1 MRLLRLD
8 LTKRN
13 FVEDFEIFETESK
26 DLWEFG
32 DLLFDQEM
40 EYIAESCDHNDAE
53 IMERADE
60 VEYYVS
66 ETYLEFYYDGGFR
79 SRFYLVDHIDND
91 ELIEAALSNDSNVD
105 SIGYFKYNRLSEI
118 LQKKLEKS

>member
-1 MRLLRLD
+1 MKLLRLD

-13 FVEDFEIFETESK
+13 FVEDFEIFETESL
-26 DLWEFG
+26 DLDAFG
-32 DLLFDQEM
+32 ELLFDQEM
-40 EYIAESCDHNDAE
+40 EHIAESCDHDDAE

-79 SRFYLVDHIDND
+79 SRFYLVDHEDNTD
-91 ELIEAALSNDSNVD
+91 LIEAAMSINVD
-105 SIGYFKYNRLSEI
+105 SIGDFEYTKLSEV

>member
-1 MRLLRLD
+1 MKLLRLD

-13 FVEDFEIFETESK
+13 FVEDFEIFETESL
-26 DLWEFG
+26 DLDAFG
-32 DLLFDQEM
+32 ELLFDQEM
-40 EYIAESCDHNDAE
+40 EHIAESCDHDDAE

-79 SRFYLVDHIDND
+79 SRFYLVDHEDNSD
-91 ELIEAALSNDSNVD
+91 LIEAAMSINVD
-105 SIGYFKYNRLSEI
+105 SIGDFEYTRLSEV

>member
-1 MRLLRLD
+1 MKLLRLD

-13 FVEDFEIFETESK
+13 FVEDFEIFETESI
-26 DLWEFG
+26 DLYAFG
-32 DLLFDQEM
+32 ELLFDQEM
-40 EYIAESCDHNDAE
+40 EHIAESCDHDDAE

-79 SRFYLVDHIDND
+79 SRFYLVDHEDNTD
-91 ELIEAALSNDSNVD
+91 LIEAATSINVD
-105 SIGYFKYNRLSEI
+105 SIGIFEYTKLSEA

>member
-1 MRLLRLD
+1 MKLLRLD

-13 FVEDFEIFETESK
+13 FVEDFEIFETESL
-26 DLWEFG
+26 DLDAFG
-32 DLLFDQEM
+32 ELLFEQEM
-40 EYIAESCDHNDAE
+40 EHIAESCDHDDAE

-79 SRFYLVDHIDND
+79 SRFYLVDHEDNTD
-91 ELIEAALSNDSNVD
+91 LIEAAMSINVD
-105 SIGYFKYNRLSEI
+105 SIGDFEYTKLSEV

>member
-1 MRLLRLD
+1 MKLLRLD

-13 FVEDFEIFETESK
+13 FVEDFEIFETESNNL
-26 DLWEFG
+26 DEFG
-32 DLLFDQEM
+32 ELLFVQEM

-79 SRFYLVDHIDND
+79 SRFYLVDHEDNTD
-91 ELIEAALSNDSNVD
+91 LIEAAMSINVD
-105 SIGYFKYNRLSEI
+105 SIGDFEYTKLSEV